1 MLDEKEIKAGIF
13 LGLKDVVDF
22 LISRNGVAGFSQ
34 DPPLDIEAFAKKY
47 GITDIQRVPPE
58 IFIDGKSVPIKHAV
72 LIGTVIFLNVHD
84 NPEKQ
89 RFSIAHEIFH
99 FLMRRPE
106 EGNFLQAVARQ
117 GETWKKENAGSAD
130 SADETIA
137 DYFAANLLIPTE
149 QFILYEDKTDE
160 EIALAFGVETKCIRK
175 RREKEIEYELELLAP
190 KNLSSG
196 VNLNE
201 QTPLSLEELDRL
213 LEGHVPK
220 MESTCRFP

>member
-1 MLDEKEIKAGIF
+1 MLDEKKIEADIF

-22 LISRNGVAGFSQ
+22 LISRNDVAGFPK
-34 DPPLDIEAFAKKY
+34 DLPLDIEAFAYKC

-72 LIGTVIFLNVHD
+72 LIGTVIFLNIYD

-106 EGNFLQAVARQ
+106 EGDFLQAVARQ
-117 GETWKKENAGSAD
+117 GETWKKENTD
-130 SADETIA
+130 NTNFIDETIA

-160 EIALAFGVETKCIRK
+160 EIALVFGVEPRCIRK
-175 RREKEIEYELELLAP
+175 HREKEIE
-190 KNLSSG
+190 
-196 VNLNE
+196 
-201 QTPLSLEELDRL
+201 
-213 LEGHVPK
+213 H
-220 MESTCRFP
+220 